1 LDIENHGAGFVE
13 VYVPKGRKEAVES
26 YINAKKMDHVVVIE
40 DENLDY
46 NKYEIRH
53 VR

>member
-1 LDIENHGAGFVE
+1 VE

-26 YINAKKMDHVVVIE
+26 YIKAKKMDNVFILE
-40 DENLDY
+40 NENLDY